1 MSADLPMQIFSI
13 FALLFLL
20 VLTSI
25 AAGSDQRFG
34 LATHFDRQNTD
45 AARYGNYLH
54 KQFVQE
60 GVARIRDDIN
70 WGLDE
75 PSQGKYILEPTKQ
88 QWIDAAAAAGLG
100 IVGLIDENV
109 PTFYGGPGWTNN
121 PAIIKA
127 TANFAA
133 FWAKA
138 QAAKGYKIV
147 IEVVKRSPKLS
158 RLPRPLR

>member
-20 VLTSI
+20 VLPSI
-25 AAGSDQRFG
+25 PAGSDQRFG
-34 LATHFDRQNTD
+34 LATHFDRQNAD

-60 GVARIRDDIN
+60 GVAWIRDDIN

-75 PSQGKYILEPTKQ
+75 PTQGKYILEPTKQ

-109 PTFYGGPGWTNN
+109 PTFYAGPGWINN
-121 PAIIKA
+121 PATTKT
-127 TANFAA
+127 TANFAPFA
-133 FWAKA
+133 ATA
-138 QAAKGYKIV
+138 QSATGSKIV
-147 IEVVKRSPKLS
+147 I
-158 RLPRPLR
+158 

>member
-1 MSADLPMQIFSI
+1 MSADLPLQICSI
-13 FALLFLL
+13 FALISLL
-20 VLTSI
+20 VLTSM

-34 LATHFDRQNTD
+34 LATHSDRQNTD
-45 AARYGNYLH
+45 GARYGNYLH

-60 GVARIRDDIN
+60 GVAWIRDDIN

-75 PSQGKYILEPTKQ
+75 PTQGKYILEPTKQ

-127 TANFAA
+127 TANFSA

-138 QAAKGYKIV
+138 QTRQGCKNTIGSISEAPNCSAFQGA
-147 IEVVKRSPKLS
+147 ST
-158 RLPRPLR
+158 